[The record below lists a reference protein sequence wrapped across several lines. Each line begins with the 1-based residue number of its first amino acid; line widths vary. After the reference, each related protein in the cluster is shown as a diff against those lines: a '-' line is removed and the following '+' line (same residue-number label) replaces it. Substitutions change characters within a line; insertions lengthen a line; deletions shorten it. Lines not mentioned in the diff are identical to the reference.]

1 MIVTSQNKKP
11 VDSSSSRRVRQGH
24 GHRRQSSV
32 TGAGSRRQSG
42 FSLIELLVVLAII
55 ALLGAVVGPQVIKN
69 LGRAKSDTAKIQ
81 IDDLGAALDLYYLD
95 LGRYPTTNEG
105 LSALIS
111 APAALSAG
119 WNGPYLKKGIVP
131 KDPWGNDYRYQSPGN
146 NGVYDLFTYG
156 ADNQADGDDEN
167 RDIVSWE

>member
-1 MIVTSQNKKP
+1 MIMTSQNTNCADLP
-11 VDSSSSRRVRQGH
+11 IARRLRQWRGRRRLSSA
-24 GHRRQSSV
+24 

-42 FSLIELLVVLAII
+42 FSLIELLAVLTII

-95 LGRYPTTNEG
+95 LGRYPTTDEG
-105 LSALIS
+105 LNALIS
-111 APAALSAG
+111 APATSSAG
-119 WNGPYLKKGIVP
+119 WNGPYLKKRIVP
-131 KDPWGNDYRYQSPGN
+131 TDPWGNDYRYGSPGN

-167 RDIVSWE
+167 KDVVSWE

>member
-1 MIVTSQNKKP
+1 MTTQNTSCAELP
-11 VDSSSSRRVRQGH
+11 VVRRL
-24 GHRRQSSV
+24 RREYGRRRRSFV
-32 TGAGSRRQSG
+32 TGAGFRRQSG
-42 FSLIELLVVLAII
+42 FSLIELLVVLTII

-81 IDDLGAALDLYYLD
+81 IDDPGAALDLYYLD
-95 LGRYPTTNEG
+95 LGRYPTTDEG

-111 APAALSAG
+111 APATLSAG
-119 WNGPYLKKGIVP
+119 WNGSYLKKGTVP
-131 KDPWGNDYRYQSPGN
+131 KDPWGNDYRYASPGN
-146 NGVYDLFTYG
+146 NGVYDLFSYG

>member
-1 MIVTSQNKKP
+1 MIMTSKHTAP
-11 VDSSSSRRVRQGH
+11 MFLLGSRPLCRVCCRVRPPV
-24 GHRRQSSV
+24 S
-32 TGAGSRRQSG
+32 GARCQRQSG
-42 FSLIELLVVLAII
+42 FSLIELLVVLTII

-81 IDDLGAALDLYYLD
+81 IDDFGAALDLYYLD

-105 LSALIS
+105 LNALVS
-111 APAALSAG
+111 APATLSAG
-119 WNGPYLKKGIVP
+119 WNGPYLKKGTVP